1 MKFATPHIW
10 AKRKFGIVSVKDY
23 TAYFRKLADRI
34 LGERRTLLA
43 ANAAE
48 GQHPGGLSTYYP
60 IDAPYT
66 TRYLMVS
73 LCPANTALPSG
84 LSIFSGFPVSSL
96 CQLYATNRLAI
107 PLGICTDEPDNST
120 LDQVPFST
128 NVTLLGSAQ
137 GRTQL
142 GITDGVVNFNTL
154 LIGSAT
160 TAGQLTSLSSTPGSY
175 WSPGLALT
183 TSEGAGAQIEFDP
196 RIQVVNVDVIT

>member
-1 MKFATPHIW
+1 MKLATPNIW
-10 AKRKFGIVSVKDY
+10 AKKKFGIVSITDY
-23 TAYFRKLADRI
+23 TAYFRKLASR
-34 LGERRTLLA
+34 LLRRQSEML

-48 GQHPGGLSTYYP
+48 GFHPGGLSTYYP

-66 TRYLMVS
+66 TRYLMVN
-73 LCPANTALPSG
+73 LVPANTALPAG
-84 LSIFSGFPVSSL
+84 LSLFSGFPVSSL
-96 CQLYATNRLAI
+96 CQLYATNRLQI

-120 LDQVPFST
+120 LDQTPFST

-137 GRTQL
+137 GRTQI

-175 WSPGLALT
+175 WSPGLSLT